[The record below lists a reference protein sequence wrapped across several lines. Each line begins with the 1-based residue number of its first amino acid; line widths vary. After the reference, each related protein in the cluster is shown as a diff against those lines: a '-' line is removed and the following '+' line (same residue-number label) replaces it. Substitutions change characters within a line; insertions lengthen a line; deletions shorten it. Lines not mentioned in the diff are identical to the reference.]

1 MKYRPTAIAALSVFI
16 MATASAQVD
25 WTAPLPPLEPWDGK
39 SRELVVGPDDP
50 WITPAEQSG
59 LTESPT
65 YDETV
70 SWLRR
75 LADTAPELT
84 MVTIGRSEQGREIW
98 MVIASAEG
106 VSTPAALRA
115 LGKPTVLAQGGIH
128 AGEIDGKDAGMM
140 LLRDMTVRGT
150 RRDLLERANLLFVP
164 IFNVD
169 GHERSSPYNRMNQR
183 GPTTM
188 GWRTNAKNLNLNRDY
203 AKADSAEMRAMI
215 TVINEWSP
223 DLYLDLHVTD
233 GEDYQYDI
241 TFGFNGSHAHSPAI
255 ARWLEESFTPMVNRR
270 LEEMGHTPG
279 PLVFGVDRLDFS
291 AGISGWTASPR
302 FSNGYG
308 DARHLPTVLL
318 ENHSLKPFDRRVLG
332 TYVFL
337 ESAMR
342 VAGERARELRQAIE
356 TDRQRRPEHYTL
368 SWSEGEPLMINFA
381 GIESVPRISPVTGG
395 VYLDW
400 TGRAIDMRIPLKI
413 HDQPGTVAR
422 PVAWWIPAEWGDV
435 IERLALH
442 GVEMERIDEPVR
454 MRVEMIRL
462 ASPKIE
468 ATSFEGRVR
477 VSAEITIE
485 VRDETFPRGSV
496 RVSTD
501 QPLAGLAAL
510 LLEPESPDSFFQ
522 WGFFHAILSRTEYY
536 ESYAMEPLAA
546 RMLEQDLELR
556 GAYIEALRT
565 DPVLRG
571 SPRARLDWF
580 YERTPYFDDRWLLY
594 PVARER
600 AAGSRD

>member
-1 MKYRPTAIAALSVFI
+1 MKLNQTAVAALLLFVLTTG
-16 MATASAQVD
+16 AAGQVD

-39 SRELVVGPDDP
+39 SRELVVASDDP
-50 WITPAEQSG
+50 WITPAERSG
-59 LTESPT
+59 LTESPP

-75 LADTAPELT
+75 LVDAAPELA
-84 MVTIGRSEQGREIW
+84 MVSIGRSEQGREIW

-106 VSTPAALRA
+106 VSSPSAIRA
-115 LGKPTVLAQGGIH
+115 LGKPTVLAHGGIH

-169 GHERSSPYNRMNQR
+169 GHERSGPYNRMNQR
-183 GPTTM
+183 GPRTM
-188 GWRTNAKNLNLNRDY
+188 GWRTNARNLNLNRDY

-215 TVINEWSP
+215 SAINEWGP

-241 TFGFNGSHAHSPAI
+241 TFGFNGAHAHSPAI
-255 ARWLEESFTPMVNRR
+255 ARWLEESFTPVVNRR

-337 ESAMR
+337 EGAMQ
-342 VAGERARELRQAIE
+342 VVGERSDALRQAIE
-356 TDRQRRPEHYTL
+356 TDRQRRPERYTL
-368 SWSEGEPLMINFA
+368 AWSEGDPLMIDFA

-400 TGRAIDMRIPLKI
+400 TGRAIEMRIPMKI
-413 HDQPGTVAR
+413 HDQPAAVSTR
-422 PVAWWIPAEWGDV
+422 PLAWWIPPEWGDV
-435 IERLALH
+435 IDRLELH
-442 GVEMERIDEPVR
+442 GVAMERIVEPVR
-454 MRVEMIRL
+454 MRVEMMRL
-462 ASPKIE
+462 ANPRIE
-468 ATSFEGRVR
+468 NTPFEGRVR
-477 VSAEITIE
+477 VSAEVAME
-485 VRDETFPRGSV
+485 MREETFPPGSV

-522 WGFFHAILSRTEYY
+522 WGFFLGILSRTEYY

-546 RMLEQDLELR
+546 RMLEDPEVHE
-556 GAYIEALRT
+556 AYLEALRT
-565 DPVLRG
+565 EAALRG
-571 SPRARLDWF
+571 SPRARLEWF

-594 PVARER
+594 PVAREIE
-600 AAGSRD
+600 AP